1 MRRNIVALALVTAS
15 LGVVGSTLAGSWS
28 SSKKTPAAAAPAR
41 RSAPRMI
48 VKQDVFRPPK
58 RAPAVRAARRL
69 PATGFDLQ
77 AAVSLGIALVA
88 GGSLLRLLPRS

>member
-1 MRRNIVALALVTAS
+1 MRQNIVALALVTAS

-28 SSKKTPAAAAPAR
+28 SAKKTPAAAAPAR
-41 RSAPRMI
+41 RSVPRI
-48 VKQDVFRPPK
+48 TVKKDVFRPP
-58 RAPAVRAARRL
+58 RREPAARASRHL
-69 PATGFDLQ
+69 PATGFDLK

>member
-1 MRRNIVALALVTAS
+1 MRRNILALALVTAS
-15 LGVVGSTLAGSWS
+15 LGVVGSTLAGNWS
-28 SSKKTPAAAAPAR
+28 SATKAPVAAPAKSR
-41 RSAPRMI
+41 EPRMTA
-48 VKQDVFRPPK
+48 KKDVFRPPRREPAA
-58 RAPAVRAARRL
+58 RAPRHL

>member
-28 SSKKTPAAAAPAR
+28 SATEAPAAAPAR
-41 RSAPRMI
+41 IREPRMP
-48 VKQDVFRPPK
+48 VKKEVFRPPK
-58 RAPAVRAARRL
+58 REPAARAPRHL